1 MLVIVKILLLL
12 LLIVAITATINNS
25 KIDVKN
31 KTFVLFY
38 FWFTACKELFAY
50 WYTNHI
56 NVNNL
61 FLFNLYQIIE
71 MTVLFLAFYTI
82 QNKSEYKKIS
92 LFIYTIYV
100 VYYFYSIITQ
110 DIKVFFD
117 YSYSVGSVSIVLIIL
132 LYFYEILNT
141 NQVMALNKNFMFWF
155 GAGLLIYH
163 LPSIP
168 YTLLLKYYLGEK
180 FKPSFFIA
188 NYVLIFLSN
197 STFIYGLLCAK
208 PSQT

>member
-1 MLVIVKILLLL
+1 MSTILLLIL
-12 LLIVAITATINNS
+12 YLFIVAVIATIKRY
-25 KIDVKN
+25 KIDIKN
-31 KTFVLFY
+31 RPFVLFY

-50 WYTNHI
+50 WYGHYMNLS
-56 NVNNL
+56 NL

-71 MTVLFLAFYTI
+71 MTVLFLAFRTI

-168 YTLLLKYYLGEK
+168 FTLLLKYYLGEK